1 MSNELSLRTQQT
13 ALKQIAKKGKDC
25 INAAWDLASLADVY
39 AAEAKYLE
47 AQIKHAKS
55 LKVKQFDR
63 EHFPVPGYRKPH
75 RRKGL

>member
-1 MSNELSLRTQQT
+1 MSNQLSLSAQQ
-13 ALKQIAKKGKDC
+13 
-25 INAAWDLASLADVY
+25 V
-39 AAEAKYLE
+39 E

-63 EHFPVPGYRKPH
+63 EHFPFPGHRKPH